1 MSELSPFY
9 LDTRKIQEFLPH
21 RYPFLMVDRILEITG
36 PGPLDDD
43 SPKSKLGIKVRG
55 VKNVTMNEP
64 YFTGHFP
71 DLPIMPGVQIIE
83 AMAQVSSFS
92 IYPTYVKKRE
102 EFKDGFQCFLVGV
115 DGARFRSPV
124 TPGDVLI
131 METEVTMPRSTMWG
145 FKGRATVDG
154 KLVAEANILANI
166 ILNKAG
172 AKRLS

>member
-1 MSELSPFY
+1 
-9 LDTRKIQEFLPH
+9 
-21 RYPFLMVDRILEITG
+21 MVDRILDITG

-43 SPKSKLGIKVRG
+43 SPKSKIGIKVRG

-92 IYPTYVKKRE
+92 IYPAYVKRPDD
-102 EFKDGFQCFLVGV
+102 FKDGFQCFLVGV

-124 TPGDVLI
+124 TPGDVLAL
-131 METEVTMPRSTMWG
+131 ETEVTLSRSSMWG
-145 FKGRATVDG
+145 FKCRAMVEG
-154 KLVAEANILANI
+154 KLVAEADIMANIL
-166 ILNKAG
+166 LNKPSTKASTKTS
-172 AKRLS
+172 AKASG